1 MKSASQYKCVIID
14 DDDNGTE
21 LLKEYLQAVPKL
33 SLLESFLDPTAAVR
47 AIKNNQRVEFYF
59 SILTWKFP
67 GLISPEF

>member
-21 LLKEYLQAVPKL
+21 LLKEYLRAVPKL
-33 SLLESFLDPTAAVR
+33 SLLESFSDPTAAV
-47 AIKNNQRVEFYF
+47 KNNQGVEFYF

-67 GLISPEF
+67 GLISPES